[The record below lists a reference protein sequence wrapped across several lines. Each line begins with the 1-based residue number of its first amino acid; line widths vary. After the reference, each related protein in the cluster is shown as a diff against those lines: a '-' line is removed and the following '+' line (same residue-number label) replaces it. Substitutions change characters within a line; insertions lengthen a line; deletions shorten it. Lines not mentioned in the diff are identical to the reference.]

1 MDIKVYK
8 SGAFTIT
15 SIDTFTKREI
25 EALYDKDAN
34 FVTAVY
40 NRGPNGWTVAHTHT
54 RVLKRLSN
62 AGKALGPRNSKTA
75 TQGY

>member
-1 MDIKVYK
+1 MKIKVHK

-25 EALYDKDAN
+25 EALYDKDSK

-40 NRGPNGWTVAHTHT
+40 NRGPRGWTVAHTHT
-54 RVLKRLSN
+54 RVLKRLNN
-62 AGKALGPRNSKTA
+62 AGKALGPRNRKTA
-75 TQGY
+75 QQGY